1 MKYSKVS
8 NGVVEN
14 DPTWKTDVMAVQ
26 GLGLVKLVNV
36 YRFYNELH
44 SYLVSASV
52 DGVKV
57 DMQCILETFG
67 AGLGG
72 RVELTRQY
80 HLKKNKII
88 IIIIIITEKEKQQ
101 FEELNREL
109 SVGEREQTLSLCLH
123 CCNTTKSC
131 FIFGNH

>member
-67 AGLGG
+67 TGLGG
-72 RVELTRQY
+72 VDPAVSP
-80 HLKKNKII
+80 
-88 IIIIIITEKEKQQ
+88 EKE
-101 FEELNREL
+101 
-109 SVGEREQTLSLCLH
+109 
-123 CCNTTKSC
+123 
-131 FIFGNH
+131 